1 MKITIV
7 TTSGEKVEA
16 LAERWLLGLVA
27 LLSDE
32 DKARLLRLVDGR
44 LEVGHVAGH
53 VITVPGIDSR
63 EQFGRF

>member
-32 DKARLLRLVDGR
+32 DKARLLRLVSGR
-44 LEVGHVAGH
+44 LEIGHMAGH
-53 VITVPGIDSR
+53 VISVPGIGSG